1 ADHTKPSTLLGV
13 YVRTPLL
20 PTEYAKAVRY
30 HGKEMKIKLP
40 IIVDNTTYNY
50 EFTFKIVSVR
60 QAPSSSSLF

>member
-1 ADHTKPSTLLGV
+1 MLEHLSYLQNTQ
-13 YVRTPLL
+13 
-20 PTEYAKAVRY
+20 KAVRY

-60 QAPSSSSLF
+60 QRHQVVHFSNC